1 MEFSLKKSLGG
12 FLYGLLFGF
21 GSPVPGVSAG
31 TMAIML
37 NVYDKFFS
45 SINIDAAKKNF
56 ISIITFLLGWAIGLF
71 GISSIMMFLFYYH
84 RQIISFIFIGLIL
97 GCVPMIYK
105 KATAEKTR
113 LKNVALSFVA
123 FGFMAFVAFFGD
135 DMAANNNLEQMGGI
149 TPALLAWVFFA
160 SFVSS
165 KAMLIPG
172 VGGSLM
178 MLVFGIYTV
187 YIESVASLNA
197 LLLAIF
203 GSSMVLGVLAGIL
216 ITKKMLEKF
225 SQTLYCAIL
234 GFVLGSILF
243 LFPSVGLDINTA
255 VAVSWGAVCFIFAF
269 WLSKKG

>member
-1 MEFSLKKSLGG
+1 
-12 FLYGLLFGF
+12 
-21 GSPVPGVSAG
+21 
-31 TMAIML
+31 ML

-84 RQIISFIFIGLIL
+84 RQIVSFIFIGLIL
-97 GCVPMIYK
+97 GCVPMIFK

-178 MLVFGIYTV
+178 MIVFGIYTL
-187 YIESVASLNA
+187 YIEAVSTVNIIM
-197 LLLAIF
+197 LATF
-203 GSSMVLGVLAGIL
+203 VVSMVLGVCAGIFL
-216 ITKKMLEKF
+216 TKKLLRSF
-225 SQTLYCAIL
+225 SQSLYFAIL
-234 GFVLGSILF
+234 GFILGSLLII
-243 LFPSVGLDINTA
+243 FPGLYMDLWSL
-255 VAVSWGAVCFIFAF
+255 VAIVSAGLCFWFAYWF
-269 WLSKKG
+269 SMKG